1 MTDDLISRAAA
12 LDTLTELSCND
23 NAHWGVII
31 EAIRALPAVAAS
43 QPSEE
48 VFMQAVWDALKADT
62 SDLGKQRRILTAF
75 RAVAASQ
82 TPYPAVKA
90 DSQQSVRVKPLV
102 WEGDTIVCTT
112 ALILREGG
120 VCLDRDKADQFERER
135 ADEIL
140 SLLETQPDPRDEVI
154 AGLMEALAFY
164 ADKSTYETQ
173 YERMPCDCCTD
184 IFEPINDDK
193 GSKARAAIA
202 AAKQL
207 IVRC

>member
-1 MTDDLISRAAA
+1 MTDDLISHAAA
-12 LDTLTELSCND
+12 LLPCPKCGENKDAWLKCSHIVCRGG
-23 NAHWGVII
+23 AVFG
-31 EAIRALPAVAAS
+31 RLPA
-43 QPSEE
+43 
-48 VFMQAVWDALKADT
+48 D
-62 SDLGKQRRILTAF
+62 
-75 RAVAASQ
+75 
-82 TPYPAVKA
+82 PAVKA

>member
-1 MTDDLISRAAA
+1 MTDDLISHAAA
-12 LDTLTELSCND
+12 LLPCPFCGGKNIGWEYRSAYSTDSSYAFFGCLDCQMGSDSANENNRMCPHDVKQWNT
-23 NAHWGVII
+23 
-31 EAIRALPAVAAS
+31 RALPAVA
-43 QPSEE
+43 
-48 VFMQAVWDALKADT
+48 V
-62 SDLGKQRRILTAF
+62 
-75 RAVAASQ
+75 SQ
-82 TPYPAVKA
+82 TPNSVVKA